1 MVSRVGQIEK
11 ERAEEILGENDDEIR
26 DGRQEGN

>member
-11 ERAEEILGENDDEIR
+11 ERAEEILGENDDEVR
-26 DGRQEGN
+26 DERQEGN